1 MDNVQKFV
9 FSLKDNYTNL
19 IDLRGISE
27 NKFDGIIQ
35 FCKSL
40 LFIFPALFFFFK
52 YTILKK
58 RIKVE
63 NIEDV
68 QEHLNN
74 KQKNYYRS
82 QIIQGIIFI
91 LLGIRLYYYFK
102 PNNTQISLALLIK
115 YLKEKNLLDENF
127 YSIIKNFKPE
137 NISI

>member
-9 FSLKDNYTNL
+9 FNLKDNYTNL

-27 NKFDGIIQ
+27 NKIEGIIQ
-35 FCKSL
+35 FGKSL
-40 LFIFPALFFFFK
+40 LFILPALFFFFK

-63 NIEDV
+63 NIEEV

-74 KQKNYYRS
+74 KQKKYYKS
-82 QIIQGIIFI
+82 QIIQGIIFVF
-91 LLGIRLYYYFK
+91 LGIRLYYYFK

-115 YLKEKNLLDENF
+115 YLKEKNVLDENF

-137 NISI
+137 NIPI